1 MLAGVHACAWFCAGA
16 VMHANVELIS
26 KMSLQAPLRV
36 HPVKFAGLSV
46 KDKLKQIRKE
56 LKGALVQL

>member
-1 MLAGVHACAWFCAGA
+1 
-16 VMHANVELIS
+16 MHANVELIS

>member
-1 MLAGVHACAWFCAGA
+1 MTEPPIGCWG
-16 VMHANVELIS
+16 HANAALIS
-26 KMSLQAPLRV
+26 TMSLQAPLRV

-56 LKGALVQL
+56 LKGAPFTTLDSI